1 MRRKEMKKKI
11 IIRGLLGL
19 PIGIAVGFIFSLI
32 ISIFIGNDVFYPV
45 SPTLIKTVG
54 NELDAVILQTSL
66 CSLIGI
72 GFSAASVIWEIDTW
86 SLAKQ
91 SGIYFLII
99 SIIMFPSAYFAN
111 WMEHTL
117 VGFLSYAGIFIAIFF
132 VVWISIYL
140 SCKHK
145 INKMNTAINNRVN

>member
-1 MRRKEMKKKI
+1 MKKKI

-66 CSLIGI
+66 YSLIGI

-91 SGIYFLII
+91 SGIYFFDYKYYYVSFCLFCKLDGAY
-99 SIIMFPSAYFAN
+99 SCRFP
-111 WMEHTL
+111 
-117 VGFLSYAGIFIAIFF
+117 FLC
-132 VVWISIYL
+132 WNIYSNFL
-140 SCKHK
+140 CCLDFYLFKL
-145 INKMNTAINNRVN
+145 